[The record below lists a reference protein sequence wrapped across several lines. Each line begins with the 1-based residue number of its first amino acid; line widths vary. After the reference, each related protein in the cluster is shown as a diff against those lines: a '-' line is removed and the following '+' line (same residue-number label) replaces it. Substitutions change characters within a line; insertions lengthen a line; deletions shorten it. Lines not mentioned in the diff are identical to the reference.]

1 MPWTGSDY
9 VRTDGVYTGQT
20 VWFENF
26 SNAVKIVYSRH
37 DTHDQD
43 LANGI
48 TACLN
53 KNGANT
59 PSTNIPWGGFKI
71 VNYGAASANTD
82 VPSWGQTLGTVALD
96 SGTFLATFTSRAG
109 DVITTVDLSPLSG
122 GGGGGGAPTDAQYI
136 TLATNGTLT
145 NERVLT
151 GTAGQITFTDGG
163 AGGALTASLAS
174 TAVSPGTY
182 TLATV
187 TVDAKGRITAAANG
201 SGGTGITSLSG
212 TAPIGVTGGG
222 SSRTISISAATTSL
236 PGSLSAAD
244 KTKLD
249 SVGTGANVASVFGR
263 TDTVVAATSDYT
275 IQQIAN
281 VTVSTSAPSGSP
293 ANGAL
298 WFRVP

>member
-1 MPWTGSDY
+1 MPWTGDTY

-20 VWFENF
+20 VWY
-26 SNAVKIVYSRH
+26 SNYTNSVKIVYSRH

-43 LANGI
+43 IANGI
-48 TACLN
+48 TACIN
-53 KNGANT
+53 KNGANA
-59 PSTNIPWGGFKI
+59 PSTNIPWGGFKV
-71 VNYGAASANTD
+71 VNYGFATADTD
-82 VPSWGQTLGTVALD
+82 VPSFGQTLGTVTLD
-96 SGTFLATFTSRAG
+96 SGTYLATFTSRLG
-109 DVITTVDLSPLSG
+109 DVMATVDLSPIA

-136 TLATNGTLT
+136 TLTTNGTLT

-201 SGGTGITSLSG
+201 SSGSGITSLSG

-263 TDTVVAATSDYT
+263 TGTVVAAASDYT